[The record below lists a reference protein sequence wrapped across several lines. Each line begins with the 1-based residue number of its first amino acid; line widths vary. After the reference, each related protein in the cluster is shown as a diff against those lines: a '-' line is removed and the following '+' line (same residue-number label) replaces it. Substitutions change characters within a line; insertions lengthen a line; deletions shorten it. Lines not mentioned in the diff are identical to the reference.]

1 MKKLLIL
8 IVLIMIPAFMFGCS
22 RSNIKLTL
30 QDEVTGLPVNGS
42 IMINGSDL
50 VAVNGVVSVKSGELE
65 ISSNYYQDTQITVSN
80 ENKEMTV
87 KLKPKAW
94 LLINCNVQNPDIEVD
109 GVIQD
114 KIYTENGY
122 KLIVSPISIASHK
135 IAIRKQYFKNIE
147 FTLLTEPNENTINA
161 TLEPDEDAI
170 ASLINSLTFP
180 DKMSSYNFNVQ
191 IEGTFNGTTVNHSF
205 SGEVINGNLEKVK
218 ENSFEYSFVDGK
230 PYLDGE
236 EVKDEEKSFALIFAK
251 NTIED
256 FLDFKDSTKGLSL
269 NNVTNGFV
277 TFKGQKKFE
286 ERNFEEDLSFQ
297 LSDHQVNR
305 VIISINSEE
314 LGVNLLFTVDLEMR

>member
-8 IVLIMIPAFMFGCS
+8 IVLMMIPVLMFGCG
-22 RSNIKLTL
+22 RSNIKLII

-42 IMINGSDL
+42 IIINGSEL
-50 VAVNGVVSVKSGELE
+50 VAVNGVVSVKSGELK
-65 ISSNYYQDTQITVSN
+65 ISSNNYEDTQITASN

-94 LLINCNVQNPDIEVD
+94 LLINCNAQNPDIEVD
-109 GVIQD
+109 GIIQD

-135 IAIRKQYFKNIE
+135 IKIRKQYFKNIE

-170 ASLINSLTFP
+170 ASLVNSLTFP
-180 DKMSSYNFNVQ
+180 DKTSSYNFNVQ

-205 SGEVINGNLEKVK
+205 SGEVTNGNLEKVK
-218 ENSFEYSFVDGK
+218 ENSLEYSFVDGK

-277 TFKGQKKFE
+277 TFEGQKQFE